1 MTKTLNEL
9 LSISTIKTDDG
20 DILTAKQVQEFQKR
34 NAQLEEKLLILK
46 KRSTYS
52 RHTQT
57 TIRGC
62 S

>member
-34 NAQLEEKLLILK
+34 NAQLEEKLLI
-46 KRSTYS
+46 
-52 RHTQT
+52 
-57 TIRGC
+57 
-62 S
+62 